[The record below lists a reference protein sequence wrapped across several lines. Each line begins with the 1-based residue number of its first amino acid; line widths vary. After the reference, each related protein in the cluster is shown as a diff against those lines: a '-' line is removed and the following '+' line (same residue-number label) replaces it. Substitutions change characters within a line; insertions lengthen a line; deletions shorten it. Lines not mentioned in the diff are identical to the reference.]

1 MIAVWFSKFMVA
13 IMFIV
18 TAMYIVM
25 AIINTVM
32 IIYLKS
38 FGLSTSLIIAVMSLY
53 MSMQV
58 EKCII
63 QLSNTFILRK

>member
-1 MIAVWFSKFMVA
+1 MIAVRFSKFMVA

-32 IIYLKS
+32 MIYLKS
-38 FGLSTSLIIAVMSLY
+38 FGLSASLIIAVMSLY

-58 EKCII
+58 EKMYHTIV
-63 QLSNTFILRK
+63 